1 MPVNRANAIL
11 FASFSS
17 TRRSNEYKKKY
28 FVLAFQK
35 RKEYNKACKKL
46 FIRNTDNSGTSRTT
60 SKYDMMLVAG
70 DWAEL
75 DEAEYAVFV
84 KPGENVYGVQSSLF
98 YSKNQIYP
106 IPQHK
111 KNA

>member
-1 MPVNRANAIL
+1 ML
-11 FASFSS
+11 
-17 TRRSNEYKKKY
+17 E
-28 FVLAFQK
+28 FQE

-46 FIRNTDNSGTSRTT
+46 FVRNTESSGTSRTA
-60 SKYDMMLVAG
+60 SKYDMVLVAG

-75 DEAEYAVFV
+75 DEKESAVFV
-84 KPGENVYGVQSSLF
+84 KAGEHIYGVQSSPF

-111 KNA
+111 KKA

>member
-1 MPVNRANAIL
+1 ML
-11 FASFSS
+11 
-17 TRRSNEYKKKY
+17 E
-28 FVLAFQK
+28 FQE

-46 FIRNTDNSGTSRTT
+46 FVRNTESSGTSRTV
-60 SKYDMMLVAG
+60 SKYDMVLVAG

-75 DEAEYAVFV
+75 DEEEYAVFV
-84 KPGENVYGVQSSLF
+84 KPGENVYGVQSSPF

-111 KNA
+111 KQA